1 MNFHSDEWVMER
13 LQEHWD
19 EALTLF
25 DKTHIVGL
33 FVQGSTNYGLDTENS
48 DLDTKLIITPHLREL
63 VFNKRPIST
72 THIRENN
79 EHIDLKDIRLYMDTF
94 RKGNL
99 NFMEILFTPYF
110 ILNPMYE
117 YQWNL
122 LVKRREQIAR
132 MDKFA
137 ALKAMYGVATEKY
150 HALEHRYP
158 SKIDIIDKYGFD
170 AKQLHHLFR
179 INYFISQYI
188 AGVPYEE
195 CLRPNE
201 TMCRNLKA
209 LKEQGC
215 MDLKGARN
223 WAKVWLTDSQ
233 RRVDE
238 FLASYDREAGID
250 NEANE
255 LLDFVQYNIIKISLD
270 NDLARPDD
278 EFEL

>member
-79 EHIDLKDIRLYMDTF
+79 EHIDLKDIRLYMNTF

-137 ALKAMYGVATEKY
+137 ALKAMYGTATAQYHKY
-150 HALEHRYP
+150 P
-158 SKIDIIDKYGFD
+158 PKIDSIDKYDFD
-170 AKQLHHLFR
+170 AKPLYHLLR

-188 AGVPYEE
+188 TGAPYEA
-195 CLRPNE
+195 CMRP
-201 TMCRNLKA
+201 TDAICRSWQTLK
-209 LKEQGC
+209 KQGC
-215 MDLKGARN
+215 IDLKDAHD
-223 WAKVWLTDSQ
+223 WAEVLLTDSQ

-250 NEANE
+250 KEANE

-270 NDLARPDD
+270 NDLARSDD